1 MALVS
6 WAKKELSR
14 FKLQKPKRLTLAEI
28 STSTKC
34 LALPLIQEVVLD
46 ADLRCA
52 NCQNRVSSVI
62 SNVED
67 VESMEVHI
75 LEKKVTLIHRSTGH
89 ELDFEVHSRRLAEK
103 QRPTLDAKSE
113 SSVNMKVY
121 PLADSV
127 FKLVVAV
134 FEVGKEFLVSCEF
147 DHECYLQSCGIL
159 EALQNTFFR
168 ILKGYMEVVLVFVFF
183 GGGVGGVGVGISGI
197 SGVFGSIGGGIGCGG
212 GGSSVAMGGRSVGR
226 Y

>member
-75 LEKKVTLIHRSTGH
+75 LEKKVTLIHRSTG
-89 ELDFEVHSRRLAEK
+89 K
-103 QRPTLDAKSE
+103 
-113 SSVNMKVY
+113 
-121 PLADSV
+121 
-127 FKLVVAV
+127 
-134 FEVGKEFLVSCEF
+134 
-147 DHECYLQSCGIL
+147 
-159 EALQNTFFR
+159 
-168 ILKGYMEVVLVFVFF
+168 
-183 GGGVGGVGVGISGI
+183 
-197 SGVFGSIGGGIGCGG
+197 
-212 GGSSVAMGGRSVGR
+212 
-226 Y
+226 

>member
-46 ADLRCA
+46 ADLRCP

-75 LEKKVTLIHRSTGH
+75 LEKKVTLIHRST
-89 ELDFEVHSRRLAEK
+89 
-103 QRPTLDAKSE
+103 
-113 SSVNMKVY
+113 
-121 PLADSV
+121 
-127 FKLVVAV
+127 
-134 FEVGKEFLVSCEF
+134 
-147 DHECYLQSCGIL
+147 
-159 EALQNTFFR
+159 
-168 ILKGYMEVVLVFVFF
+168 VVLVFVFF

-197 SGVFGSIGGGIGCGG
+197 SAVLGSIGGGIGCGG